1 MTHNDLQHT
10 LLWLFIIPVTST
22 LTQPYTATFTKQ
34 GHYYSAKTTIS
45 LSMASWHIHIVALLE
60 TQERGQL
67 AMYALTTDA
76 CHRPVN
82 NKYLFLK
89 HSTNN
94 LLDQLPAEQNRN
106 PSSRLHAIY
115 ILCSRV
121 EQPTETDD
129 TSNQFQQSTQ
139 NESQ

>member
-1 MTHNDLQHT
+1 M
-10 LLWLFIIPVTST
+10 
-22 LTQPYTATFTKQ
+22 ATFTKQ
-34 GHYYSAKTTIS
+34 GHYYSAKTTTL

-67 AMYALTTDA
+67 AMHAFTTDA
-76 CHRPVN
+76 RHRPVN
-82 NKYLFLK
+82 NKSLFLK

-94 LLDQLPAEQNRN
+94 LLDQLPAEQNINR
-106 PSSRLHAIY
+106 SSRLHAIY